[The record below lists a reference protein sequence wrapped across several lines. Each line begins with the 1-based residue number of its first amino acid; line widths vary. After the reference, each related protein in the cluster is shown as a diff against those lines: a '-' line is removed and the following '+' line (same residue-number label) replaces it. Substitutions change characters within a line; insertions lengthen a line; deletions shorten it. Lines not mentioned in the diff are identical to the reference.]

1 VRNHIANGGRRTKTG
16 VILMLV
22 LFAAGFVA
30 TAWPTAAQE
39 VRYRPRSLVER
50 LFNSDDE
57 RQPRVERRR
66 RVVQR
71 PRAVRQPPAER
82 KGLFGRL
89 FGGEVEE
96 QPLEPTRKVRTK
108 AKSKSRKSG
117 AGAGQVV
124 RVEEPD
130 ALPKLDT
137 ARTVLVI
144 GDFMAGGL
152 SEGLVSAYSQNP
164 NIRIIERT
172 NGSSGFVRD
181 DFYNWPQEIRTL
193 IEAEKPAAV
202 VVMLGANDRQ
212 QMKLGTT
219 REAPLSD
226 NWVKE
231 YQLRVDALAA
241 VIKERSLPF
250 VWVGLPAF
258 KSAKVS
264 SDLLTFNDMYRKST
278 ENAGGSF
285 VDIWDGFVD
294 ENGAFVMNGPDMNG
308 QPVRLR
314 GSDGISLSKPG
325 KRKVA
330 FYVEKPL
337 NKLLGNETVPATGL
351 PGAAMVGP
359 VAPAGIYVDRTQ
371 PMAID
376 DPELDGGQALLGET
390 TERKVEKR
398 TAAERLVVEGIAPA
412 AAPGRADDFGGAAT
426 PVAMPA
432 APPATAAPSAA
443 SPVEPAA
450 AAGAASPE
458 ATTAISR

>member
-1 VRNHIANGGRRTKTG
+1 
-16 VILMLV
+16 MLV

-50 LFNSDDE
+50 LFNGNDE

-71 PRAVRQPPAER
+71 PRAVQQPPAQR
-82 KGLFGRL
+82 RGLFGRL
-89 FGGEVEE
+89 FGGDVEE
-96 QPLEPTRKVRTK
+96 QPLEPARK
-108 AKSKSRKSG
+108 AKKGKAKARKSG
-117 AGAGQVV
+117 AGVGQVV

-130 ALPKLDT
+130 ALPKLDN

-231 YQLRVDALAA
+231 YQARTDALAA
-241 VIKERSLPF
+241 AIKERSLPF

-337 NKLLGNETVPATGL
+337 NKLLGNETVPAAGL
-351 PGAAMVGP
+351 PGAATVGP

-376 DPELDGGQALLGET
+376 DPELDGGQALLGQT
-390 TERKVEKR
+390 TERKIEKR

-432 APPATAAPSAA
+432 VP
-443 SPVEPAA
+443 PAA
-450 AAGAASPE
+450 ATPVTAPPVGAAAAATGTASPE
-458 ATTAISR
+458 ATNAIDR